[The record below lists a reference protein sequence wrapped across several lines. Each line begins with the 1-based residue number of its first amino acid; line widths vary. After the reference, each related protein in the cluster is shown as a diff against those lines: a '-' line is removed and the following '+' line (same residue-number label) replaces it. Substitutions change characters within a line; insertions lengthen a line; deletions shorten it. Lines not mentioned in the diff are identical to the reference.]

1 MSFINL
7 LIEKP
12 RILFLTLSFILLAG
26 ISSAISIPIQENP
39 ELAQRWSGVR
49 VFYPGASPERIETQ
63 IVNELEIKLRE
74 VEEIKE
80 LDSIISQGYASIT
93 VELEHSIHPDLIE
106 QTWSMVQDKLAQ
118 FISPEGV
125 EVVLDRSSGPP
136 ITVQYAISWN
146 GSGEAPIVMM
156 SRLGNQLKRKLS
168 SIGATHATAI
178 YGETDEE
185 IVREL
190 KEKFGENNW
199 EVFYPTERIKQELSV
214 SESYWTGLRK
224 FDEQVAKDIKENNY

>member
-106 QTWSMVQDKLAQ
+106 QTWSIKSGWMLCSCLLYT
-118 FISPEGV
+118 SPSPRDG
-125 EVVLDRSSGPP
+125 LLSRMPSS
-136 ITVQYAISWN
+136 A
-146 GSGEAPIVMM
+146 
-156 SRLGNQLKRKLS
+156 
-168 SIGATHATAI
+168 
-178 YGETDEE
+178 
-185 IVREL
+185 
-190 KEKFGENNW
+190 
-199 EVFYPTERIKQELSV
+199 
-214 SESYWTGLRK
+214 
-224 FDEQVAKDIKENNY
+224 